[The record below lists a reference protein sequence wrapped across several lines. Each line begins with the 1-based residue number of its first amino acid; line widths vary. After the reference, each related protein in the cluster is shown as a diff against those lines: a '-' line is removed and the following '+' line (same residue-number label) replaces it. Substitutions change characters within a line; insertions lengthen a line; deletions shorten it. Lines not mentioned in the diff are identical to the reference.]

1 MCAGVSAG
9 LQERSR
15 PLIADTA
22 AAAAEVP
29 PVGAEPSPLDDSS
42 AEAATSTQAPR
53 FEFPSSVWLSV
64 PIEATRIA
72 SGFVAASGFAAGFAL
87 PLFPAP
93 ATTVMPR
100 PTASVSAAFS
110 DADGADPGTSAK
122 DRLITRAPCSEAQRI
137 PRAIVSTSARPSASE
152 HLHRQDAAP
161 AADAGCSEAV
171 VENGADQRCLL
182 AAVAVLVRRTAPPSI
197 ALKPGSRLGVRS
209 GSRPTP
215 GVDDRDHD
223 AWIALVTR
231 QARGTAIDSS
241 PARLSW

>member
-1 MCAGVSAG
+1 M
-9 LQERSR
+9 
-15 PLIADTA
+15 
-22 AAAAEVP
+22 
-29 PVGAEPSPLDDSS
+29 
-42 AEAATSTQAPR
+42 
-53 FEFPSSVWLSV
+53 WLSV

-72 SGFVAASGFAAGFAL
+72 CGFVAASGFAAGSAL

-137 PRAIVSTSARPSASE
+137 PRAIVSTSARPSAPNTFTGRMR
-152 HLHRQDAAP
+152 HLPQMPAVPRPLSRTEPISAA
-161 AADAGCSEAV
+161 CSLPWPFSSV
-171 VENGADQRCLL
+171 VS
-182 AAVAVLVRRTAPPSI
+182 APPSI
-197 ALKPGSRLGVRS
+197 ALKPGSRFGVRS

-215 GVDDRDHD
+215 ESTTAITTRGSPC
-223 AWIALVTR
+223 VTR